1 MQTIEQNSIRQ
12 KATSLFSYSRIIWII
27 ISFGIIV
34 RLVQYLYNRSLWA
47 DEAVL
52 ALNIVNRSYLELFQP
67 LDYEQAAPIGFL
79 LVEKLAVKI
88 FGDNEYA
95 LRLFPLFSSILS
107 LFLFYV
113 LAQRCIQRTAVPI
126 ALALFASLRY
136 LVYYAS
142 EVKQYSTDVA
152 IALLSCLIAMS
163 LGSPKLSKRQT
174 VTFSFLGAI
183 AIWFS
188 YPAIF
193 VLAGVGI
200 TSSLIGILKK
210 QKIKITNVLVI
221 GSTWLLS
228 FSLFYLVSLHK
239 VSGDED
245 LLKSWNR
252 AFPSSVFD
260 IVWLLDAL
268 GKFFSK
274 PLGFSGLMDG
284 IAIFAFLIGCIFQF
298 HRKKGTL
305 AILLSPLFVTIL
317 AAYLHKYPFRSR
329 LVLFL
334 TPFIILLIAEGVEY
348 LRSKTRYNFTS
359 IAGILLLFLLLYQ
372 PLASA
377 SNLLLYPS
385 LKEEI
390 KPIISYVKANQ
401 QPGDILYIF
410 QRGRYQFE
418 YYAKKYGYQDEDY
431 IIGIEDLDKYDGK
444 NLSQLEWNRY
454 KRDLDKLRGN
464 KRVWLIFSHADQP
477 QENEKINQYLDKIG
491 KQIDASYN
499 PGAYVYLYDLS
510 SKFVDKG

>member
-12 KATSLFSYSRIIWII
+12 KATSVFSYSRIIWVI

-79 LVEKLAVKI
+79 LVEKLAVQL

-95 LRLFPLFSSILS
+95 LRLFPLFSSIFS

-113 LAQRCIQRTAVPI
+113 LARRCIHRTAVPI
-126 ALALFASLRY
+126 ALALFASLKY

-163 LGSPKLSKRQT
+163 LSSPKLSKRQT
-174 VTFSFLGAI
+174 VTFSVLGAI

-228 FSLFYLVSLHK
+228 FSVFYLVSLHK

-260 IVWLLDAL
+260 IIWLLDAL

-274 PLGFSGLMDG
+274 PLGFTGWMDG

-298 HRKKGTL
+298 YRKKATI
-305 AILLSPLFVTIL
+305 AILLSPLFVTIV

-329 LVLFL
+329 LAVSYTHL
-334 TPFIILLIAEGVEY
+334 TLPTIYSV
-348 LRSKTRYNFTS
+348 
-359 IAGILLLFLLLYQ
+359 
-372 PLASA
+372 
-377 SNLLLYPS
+377 
-385 LKEEI
+385 
-390 KPIISYVKANQ
+390 
-401 QPGDILYIF
+401 
-410 QRGRYQFE
+410 
-418 YYAKKYGYQDEDY
+418 
-431 IIGIEDLDKYDGK
+431 
-444 NLSQLEWNRY
+444 
-454 KRDLDKLRGN
+454 
-464 KRVWLIFSHADQP
+464 
-477 QENEKINQYLDKIG
+477 
-491 KQIDASYN
+491 
-499 PGAYVYLYDLS
+499 
-510 SKFVDKG
+510 